1 MLQVVF
7 FGKLPT
13 NLLHWTFSML
23 MVHLA
28 GTMKCKPV
36 DSITSVANSAK
47 ACDAAS
53 NAMNRLCCIA
63 FAEGNASSARLASTA
78 NGREGARSVCAAPV
92 RMRMVPEHK
101 QKQAVMTTFPHTTLK
116 S

>member
-63 FAEGNASSARLASTA
+63 FQQGSA
-78 NGREGARSVCAAPV
+78 GEIFCAAVEFTPKEEW
-92 RMRMVPEHK
+92 RMSDPMSYLR
-101 QKQAVMTTFPHTTLK
+101 
-116 S
+116 